1 MNVLILTNPVYEYIK
16 EIIIY
21 LLDKKKTKLKNNVF
35 TVLGNDDILI
45 DKGDKTVTEKT
56 VLKQV
61 KIENAKEKFNF
72 VVNNLLIS

>member
-1 MNVLILTNPVYEYIK
+1 MKGLRLTKPEYEDIR

-35 TVLGNDDILI
+35 TVLGNDDIFI

>member
-1 MNVLILTNPVYEYIK
+1 LKPLRLTKPEYEDIK
-16 EIIIY
+16 EIIVY
-21 LLDKKKTKLKNNVF
+21 LLNKKKTKLKNNVF

>member
-1 MNVLILTNPVYEYIK
+1 MKGLRLTKPEYEDIR